1 MLAQRD
7 APIMAIATPPGRG
20 AVGVVRLSGKQLQA
34 FGQQLC
40 QVPLKARHAHLV
52 QLQDDQGQAIDQ
64 VLALYF
70 PAPHSYTGEDVLELQ
85 CHGGTVVLH
94 MVLAHCLALAQQ
106 TDHQG
111 RACLP
116 GLRMAQPG
124 EFTQRAYLNQKIDLA
139 QAEAVADVID
149 AHTEAAVRSAGR
161 SLQGAFSKQVDGLKD
176 ALVHVRMQIEAC
188 LDFPEEDIVLSEQ
201 LGVASQLSALQTQ
214 LLALLAQAEQGALLR
229 DGLKVVIAGQPN
241 AGKSSLLNALAGAE
255 LAIVTPIAGTTRD
268 VLGESIQIEGV
279 PIHVLDTAGLRDLS
293 MADEVEQMGIGRAW
307 AQIQQADMVLLLN
320 DLSRAH
326 DAVYQTAQHHLRAQI
341 EQAMP
346 PRTHLL
352 QVNNKADTLVSTEVA
367 EQDEA
372 VRISAKTGWGLPELR
387 QRILALAGW
396 SSQAQEGVFT
406 ARTRHVQA
414 LRQVAQHVAV
424 ATAQLGHASPALDL
438 LAEECRLAQL
448 SLASLTGDFSAD
460 DLLGEIFSRFCIGK

>member
-20 AVGVVRLSGKQLQA
+20 AVGVVRLSGKHLQA
-34 FGQQLC
+34 FGQRLC

-52 QLQDDQGQAIDQ
+52 QLQDEQGQAIDQ

-85 CHGGTVVLH
+85 CHGGTVVLY

-106 TDHQG
+106 TDDQG

-139 QAEAVADVID
+139 QAEAVADLID

-176 ALVHVRMQIEAC
+176 ALVHVRMQIEAS
-188 LDFPEEDIVLSEQ
+188 LDFPEEDIDFIEQ
-201 LGVASQLSALQTQ
+201 LGVARQLSALQTQ

-326 DAVYQTAQHHLRAQI
+326 DAAYQSTQHSLLAQI

-352 QVNNKADTLVSTEVA
+352 QVNNKADTQDSAQVTEPR
-367 EQDEA
+367 EA
-372 VRISAKTGWGLPELR
+372 VRISAKTGQGLSELR
-387 QRILALAGW
+387 QRILSLAGW
-396 SSQAQEGVFT
+396 SSQTQEGVFT

-414 LRQVAQHVAV
+414 LRQVAQHLAV
-424 ATAQLGHASPALDL
+424 ATSQVAHASPALDL

-448 SLASLTGDFSAD
+448 ALASLTGDFSAD